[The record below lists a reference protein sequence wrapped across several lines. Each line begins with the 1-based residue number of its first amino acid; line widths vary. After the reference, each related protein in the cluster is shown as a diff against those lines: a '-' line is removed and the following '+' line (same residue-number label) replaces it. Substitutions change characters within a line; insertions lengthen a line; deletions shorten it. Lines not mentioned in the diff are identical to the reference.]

1 MADSMSELLD
11 LEEENTPTPCL
22 TNPQNLNWIFSERG
36 QAFFRK
42 VLNTVGLAESETM
55 ESRAARAIFSHAKKT
70 QKSIDVAVEFLKEI
84 STCFQVCYQNIQ
96 DIKCLN
102 KKMVHLERS
111 FETLR
116 DNLSIKN
123 KWCLLLNSCGLQVSD
138 ATNIVLNHVLQH
150 FWSSVVLEN
159 SGELDEN
166 SATIDLSTTSAGSA
180 ACSSTA
186 SLESTQCV
194 DELENIEA
202 KSIQEHAG
210 WVCKRVRDLFKDGPE
225 VHKIQL
231 SKTNNVQIEVD
242 KHFILSLIQRL
253 GHDALV
259 QPGRFLFIPIP
270 DVLEVFVYLHNM
282 IEQIVKDRLETC
294 ADKDI
299 LKTCLKFLSKDP
311 NLRKLWQKLL
321 GNEDNDNFRAGSV
334 VLLQRVVGMFLK
346 SKQQIIREQLQL
358 KANKQSS
365 SLRQTITKS
374 QKAKKN
380 PSEPVECLV
389 AFRGNPTDASTV
401 VAFLTAVFMKSEP
414 SVILGKLHGNEL
426 TTILQ
431 SLGLPGLN
439 GKGKNRQIELLVNHH
454 VSGKDWNIV
463 FPDKV
468 SH

>member
-1 MADSMSELLD
+1 MSELLD

-138 ATNIVLNHVLQH
+138 ATNMVLNHVLQH

-159 SGELDEN
+159 SGELDET
-166 SATIDLSTTSAGSA
+166 SATIDLFTTSAGSA

-242 KHFILSLIQRL
+242 KEKRNFTPR
-253 GHDALV
+253 
-259 QPGRFLFIPIP
+259 
-270 DVLEVFVYLHNM
+270 
-282 IEQIVKDRLETC
+282 K
-294 ADKDI
+294 
-299 LKTCLKFLSKDP
+299 KT
-311 NLRKLWQKLL
+311 
-321 GNEDNDNFRAGSV
+321 
-334 VLLQRVVGMFLK
+334 
-346 SKQQIIREQLQL
+346 
-358 KANKQSS
+358 
-365 SLRQTITKS
+365 
-374 QKAKKN
+374 
-380 PSEPVECLV
+380 
-389 AFRGNPTDASTV
+389 
-401 VAFLTAVFMKSEP
+401 
-414 SVILGKLHGNEL
+414 
-426 TTILQ
+426 
-431 SLGLPGLN
+431 
-439 GKGKNRQIELLVNHH
+439 
-454 VSGKDWNIV
+454 
-463 FPDKV
+463 
-468 SH
+468 